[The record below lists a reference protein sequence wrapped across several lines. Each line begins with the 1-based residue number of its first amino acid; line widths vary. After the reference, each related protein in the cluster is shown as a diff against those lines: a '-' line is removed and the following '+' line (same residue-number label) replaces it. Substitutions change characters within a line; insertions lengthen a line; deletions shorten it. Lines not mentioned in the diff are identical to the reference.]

1 MDGNRRAIEKLLAE
15 IESVSAKVDKVEE
28 DVEAARAAQNQAEV
42 DVLRRKE
49 ELLRRKEERL
59 RDEMLLLLQREQ
71 GMFGLLWEVADV
83 FLTIT
88 SFVYRAGTSGEVLS
102 LLRRLNESQREMQES
117 QREMKQ
123 VVTVFSAAA
132 LDLWA
137 GCSTTD
143 TERDRFRDTVIANY
157 EVTAPGGLR
166 CMVSGCVAE
175 QSALRAAHIW
185 PARARDSL
193 ASLFSLTLADLDSY
207 RNGIL
212 MMASL
217 EQQFDRQR
225 VAFSY
230 DLLHDKFIFH
240 VLDRRLNRETVR
252 GTTVTFGSLE
262 SRELLHPPGMV
273 PFRRLLVWH
282 YAGAL
287 RKAKSSGW
295 LNDDELAALPRVP
308 PKEQLQLHSPGAEM
322 PNEYALSLIHI

>member
-1 MDGNRRAIEKLLAE
+1 MR
-15 IESVSAKVDKVEE
+15 
-28 DVEAARAAQNQAEV
+28 
-42 DVLRRKE
+42 
-49 ELLRRKEERL
+49 
-59 RDEMLLLLQREQ
+59 
-71 GMFGLLWEVADV
+71 GLE
-83 FLTIT
+83 
-88 SFVYRAGTSGEVLS
+88 
-102 LLRRLNESQREMQES
+102 ES

-143 TERDRFRDTVIANY
+143 TERNKFRDTLIENY
-157 EVTAPGGLR
+157 EVAAPGGLR

-175 QSALRAAHIW
+175 AGALRAAHIW

-193 ASLFSLTLADLDSY
+193 AVLFSLTLADLDSY

-217 EQQFDRQR
+217 ETQFDRQR

-230 DLLHDKFIFH
+230 DLLHDKFLFH
-240 VLDRRLNRETVR
+240 VLDRRLNNEMPR
-252 GTTVTFGSLE
+252 GLNVTFGSLE
-262 SRELLHPPGMV
+262 NRELLHPPGKV

-295 LNDDELAALPRVP
+295 LDDVELAALPRVP
-308 PKEQLQLHSPGAEM
+308 PLEELRHRSPGAEM
-322 PNEYALSLIHI
+322 PNDYAFWPALARSMVDETRRASDGEDDD